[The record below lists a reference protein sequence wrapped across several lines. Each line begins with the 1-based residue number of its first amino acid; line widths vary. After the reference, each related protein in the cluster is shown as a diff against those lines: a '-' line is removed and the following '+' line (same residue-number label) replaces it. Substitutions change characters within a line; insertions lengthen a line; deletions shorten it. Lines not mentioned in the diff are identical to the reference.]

1 MYARI
6 VYFKTVK
13 PNDRITLTEFF
24 HAVAGNSMYN
34 SMTEELIATPG
45 FVKKELIMVDTKD
58 GCHTSTRVIFEDKDS
73 FDKYVGNETYEMIW
87 EYLQIS
93 ADGVGIT
100 ITSEDREIDN
110 I

>member
-1 MYARI
+1 MYART

-34 SMTEELIATPG
+34 SMTEELISTPG

-73 FDKYVGNETYEMIW
+73 FDKYVGNDTYEMIW

-100 ITSEDREIDN
+100 ITSEDSEITS